1 MNVGNR
7 FSPVINPMINPMI
20 SNYSRPPMFVNMQP
34 IHMHAAP
41 IGYLNQSWPAATS
54 TELWNNQRLPT
65 SNWAPALP
73 ISSVTQ
79 SQGPPFTLNMVQDS
93 PRQPV
98 SWPTTNHSKEISTL
112 NNTQTNESK

>member
-7 FSPVINPMINPMI
+7 FSPVINPMIA
-20 SNYSRPPMFVNMQP
+20 NYGRPPMFVNMQP
-34 IHMHAAP
+34 IHMPAAP
-41 IGYLNQSWPAATS
+41 MGYNLNQSWPAATT

-79 SQGPPFTLNMVQDS
+79 SQGPPFALNMVPES